1 MNESA
6 LKAAEKL
13 IPKTYLQQAVE
24 TRKIRERKIR
34 ILMEQRK
41 CPEEGWD
48 DATIELLID
57 NLALMDSNNF
67 PHNCGVGERE
77 ARVYSDLVNLRHY
90 RLGHGI
96 GRSGDLAEVQPKAA
110 GSSLLYKLSNAVV
123 LDIIKSSGAQKAAA
137 CLVVPLATGMTI
149 TLCLLTLRHQRP
161 TAKYVIWPRI
171 DQKSCFKAITTA
183 GFEAIVVEN
192 LLEGDELRT
201 DVEEIEHQINKLG
214 KENVVAVITTTSCF
228 APRGIDKLEEV
239 SKLCA
244 TAGVPHLIN
253 NAYGVQ
259 ATKCMHH
266 IEQSLRFGRVD
277 AFIQSTDKNFMVP
290 VGGAVVAGPDPKF
303 IEDVGKMYPGRA
315 SSSPILDVLITLL
328 SMGCTGYKNLV
339 DERKTL
345 RKLLQNK
352 MKEVAEKHG
361 LRVLETKNNPISIGW
376 GSHSINYP
384 NPYITAAAAIGM
396 SQRDVELFIQRLD
409 KTLEKFTSPQRRSST
424 QFNQVCQNHSVVEE
438 EEVEEEEEEEEE
450 I

>member
-77 ARVYSDLVNLRHY
+77 ARVYS
-90 RLGHGI
+90 
-96 GRSGDLAEVQPKAA
+96 
-110 GSSLLYKLSNAVV
+110 
-123 LDIIKSSGAQKAAA
+123 
-137 CLVVPLATGMTI
+137 
-149 TLCLLTLRHQRP
+149 
-161 TAKYVIWPRI
+161 
-171 DQKSCFKAITTA
+171 

-361 LRVLETKNNPISIGW
+361 LRVLETKNNPISIAMTLPSKVNAPLTELGSMLFLRGVSGTRIVTAQGTKLIAGKEFKGW